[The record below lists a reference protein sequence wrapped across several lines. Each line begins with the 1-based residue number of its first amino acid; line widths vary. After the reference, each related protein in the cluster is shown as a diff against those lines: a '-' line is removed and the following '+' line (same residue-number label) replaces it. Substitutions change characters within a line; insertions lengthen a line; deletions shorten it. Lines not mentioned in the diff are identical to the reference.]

1 LKNTSLVLAF
11 ILLLSAAC
19 FAETTIIV
27 EVNGVPVGDPIV
39 LTADTDTVIVKKIVS
54 DTTETTINP

>member
-1 LKNTSLVLAF
+1 MRLFIIIFVLLF
-11 ILLLSAAC
+11 SVAC
-19 FAETTIIV
+19 YAETTIIV